1 VRTVARDCT
10 SPPSGVKG
18 SQQAGGFGAIAAVP
32 DGPGWVKASIQPGRE
47 AFPKWNPPRP
57 PAASTPPLEGI
68 F

>member
-1 VRTVARDCT
+1 MPAPRAQQDDEND
-10 SPPSGVKG
+10 SPPTEGMVR
-18 SQQAGGFGAIAAVP
+18 QLTDQ
-32 DGPGWVKASIQPGRE
+32 GWVQVGK